1 MNCTHARQ
9 LLDAYLDNEVDAA
22 TRLAMAE
29 HLAVCPT
36 CATQRAGREALV
48 QRIRA
53 DAPRYPAP
61 ALLARRI
68 SHAANPVPQPA
79 GRGVRGPNWAQAAA
93 AAAVIAVGS
102 AALGYHLGRAPSAP
116 LPYEAVVK
124 SHVASLAPGARLLDV
139 AATDRHT
146 VKPWLQGRVDFAPAV
161 QNLAAQGYPLL
172 GARLDR
178 VGGHDGAA
186 IVYRVRNHVINL
198 FVWRAE
204 DGTEATPPAVARA
217 RGYGVTTWA
226 EGGLRY
232 TAISDVELGD
242 LDTFSRLVRESPR

>member
-9 LLDAYLDNEVDAA
+9 MLDAYLDHEVDAV

-29 HLAVCPT
+29 HLAVCPA
-36 CATQRAGREALV
+36 CATQRTEREALV

-53 DAPRYPAP
+53 GAPHYAAP

-68 SHAANPVPQPA
+68 SQAVKSEPQTS
-79 GRGVRGPNWAQAAA
+79 GRSSRGLNWLQAAA
-93 AAAVIAVGS
+93 AAGVIAVGS
-102 AALGYHLGRAPSAP
+102 AALGYHLGRAPSAQP
-116 LPYEAVVK
+116 PYEAVVE

-139 AATDRHT
+139 ASTDRHT
-146 VKPWLQGRVDFAPAV
+146 VKPWLQGKVDFAPAV
-161 QNLAAQGYPLL
+161 RDLAAQGYTLL
-172 GARLDR
+172 GARLGR
-178 VGGHDGAA
+178 IGGHDGAA

-204 DGTEATPPAVARA
+204 DGTEAAPQAVARA

-226 EGGLRY
+226 DGGLRY
-232 TAISDVELGD
+232 TAISDVD
-242 LDTFSRLVRESPR
+242 LRDLETFSRLVREPPR

>member
-9 LLDAYLDNEVDAA
+9 MLDAYLDDEVDAA

-29 HLAVCPT
+29 HLAVCPA
-36 CATQRAGREALV
+36 CATQRAEREALV

-53 DAPRYPAP
+53 GAPRYPAP

-68 SHAANPVPQPA
+68 SHTVEAGPQPA
-79 GRGVRGPNWAQAAA
+79 GRSPRGVSWAQAAA
-93 AAAVIAVGS
+93 ASVVIAAGS
-102 AALGYHLGRAPSAP
+102 ALLGYHLGQRPPAQP
-116 LPYEAVVK
+116 PYEAVVE

-139 AATDRHT
+139 TSSDRHT
-146 VKPWLQGRVDFAPAV
+146 VKPWLQGKVDFAPAV
-161 QNLAAQGYPLL
+161 RDLAAQGYTLL
-172 GARLDR
+172 GALLGR
-178 VGGHDGAA
+178 VGGHEGAA

-204 DGTEATPPAVARA
+204 DGTEAAPQAVARA

-226 EGGLRY
+226 DGGLRY
-232 TAISDVELGD
+232 TAISDVD
-242 LDTFSRLVRESPR
+242 LRDLETFARLVREPPR